1 MHSTWLVFELA
12 GALASFGG
20 VAPGQVRDTD
30 VVPTRSALLGLLAAA
45 MGITREESER
55 QKQLGTDL
63 AFACRVQHESATLMR
78 DYHTAQAPPEPALK
92 GRPRRT
98 RKDELSVPKD
108 DLNTVLS
115 DRYYY
120 SDFAA
125 TIAINGPAKTL
136 VTLSAALKQ
145 PKFTLFLGRKSC
157 PLGWPLYPV
166 QIQSESLVDAF
177 AQFDAAHAEKLK
189 LGGLKPS
196 SYPNQAQL
204 YAADEALKDQLKS
217 ISANAMPR
225 GLTRWDQPLDT
236 AKRLYS
242 QRTQWRVEAPSPKQE
257 SAL

>member
-1 MHSTWLVFELA
+1 MHAWLVFELA

-45 MGITREESER
+45 MGITREENEKQR
-55 QKQLGTDL
+55 QLGNDL
-63 AFACRVQHESATLMR
+63 DFATRVQHQQASLMR

-120 SDFAA
+120 SDFAS
-125 TIAINGPAKTL
+125 TIAIRGPSEKLDTL
-136 VTLSAALKQ
+136 AAALKN

-157 PLGWPLYPV
+157 PLGWPLHPV
-166 QIQSESLVDAF
+166 RVSNESLLDAF
-177 AQFDAAHAEKLK
+177 SQFDLEHDEKLARCE
-189 LGGLKPS
+189 LKRL
-196 SYPNQAQL
+196 SYSKKALL
-204 YAADEALKDQLKS
+204 YAADEALQVQLQ
-217 ISANAMPR
+217 ALGGNAVLR
-225 GLTRWDQPLDT
+225 GLSRWDQPLDT

-242 QRTQWRVEAPSPKQE
+242 QRTHWRLETSQPKQE
-257 SAL
+257 PAP